1 MSLRM
6 NIYEKF
12 NDIKNASKAGKLT
25 FFIGAGVSRLSNYP
39 GWKDLINI
47 FAERL
52 GLELKG
58 ENEDYSS
65 SEYLSIPQK
74 YYYSIKRDD
83 KKYYELIDSCL
94 AVERKSNEV
103 HDMILALKP
112 KNIITT
118 NFDELIEQAVSKHGL
133 FYNVISSDESLKVG
147 ETDRLILKIHG
158 DLKSRNIV
166 LKEEDYLNYS
176 EKFKLIENAVKYI
189 FSTNT
194 VVFIGYGV
202 DDYNIKLILNWV
214 RSIQGDNFKN
224 PYFIYLEDSMLNE
237 LDIVYYESIGLDII
251 DINYITDNKLEWMER
266 YKFILEKI
274 VNNNLSCEIDDLEYL
289 YNLFLPLNELN
300 SLRIKDI
307 RQKLKG
313 DYSITEDGKIF
324 EYDKSKKY
332 IEKFNEKYKFYEEEN
347 NIDSDYSKYNLIK
360 NVLEKANIC
369 GYSNSILYKFNYKSN
384 IIGCIDFSSM
394 IEFIDKDYEDDYENY
409 KKAYY
414 MFKLGN
420 FEYAYKMYTSLAQG
434 FFEKKNYL
442 YYYLTQINRYMLFRI
457 IKSFN
462 QRIDYPFLTGFYGEK
477 IVVDNGSSLIIE
489 NINIEEIFN
498 SLPLSFRDEYSSFK
512 NLYSTSELYEN
523 LYSINQYSK
532 KIRKNI
538 TKNTIEFGS
547 TNLSKLIGIINSE
560 LEFVY
565 SNCLIIDE
573 YEEYINAIKEA
584 LETYLL
590 LYAKKYNNYINTG
603 NINDFNSGNKIEL
616 DEKDFICMIKFFKK
630 DELVMLF
637 NEHKI
642 TNLKFNN
649 FNKCLEV
656 IESIFNSYRLL
667 IVENKNNNS
676 YLINKFK
683 ILINNIIKVTQY
695 IAFNKE
701 EYKYMVKEIFDIN
714 NSIVNIGDKI
724 MFLDKQQTYNK
735 NISGKTSEILDKV
748 LVDYWEYNIKYIKEN
763 NKQPNLYSINGLGY
777 NDIVRYI
784 IADNNDYK
792 SIKLGEVIE
801 EVISNEICVNIKE
814 LIEVAP
820 ILPNN
825 IYIRVKERLEK
836 KLRNK
841 FDWSIFFEGLKS
853 RIVNVADYEK
863 DIINYSYEVLEEI
876 NSKNNLAWQEIKR
889 GSNYE
894 EQIFLNIGF
903 WCLLGELN
911 KELFLHCRGY
921 NNLFDFLIDVDNYDY
936 KKFKL
941 EWLFTLSFNIHKKLS
956 EYDGAK
962 NNIKKLIED
971 NLSDFKLDSRQKEVL
986 LNIYLKYYNLY

>member
-1 MSLRM
+1 M
-6 NIYEKF
+6 NIYDKF
-12 NDIKNASKAGKLT
+12 NDIRNASKTGKLT

-39 GWKDLINI
+39 GWKDLINT
-47 FAERL
+47 FSEKL
-52 GLELKG
+52 GLEPKG
-58 ENEDYSS
+58 EAEDYSS

-74 YYYSIKRDD
+74 YYYSINKDD

-94 AVERKSNEV
+94 GVERDSNEI

-118 NFDELIEQAVSKHGL
+118 NFDELIEQTVSKHGL

-147 ETDRLILKIHG
+147 ENDRLILKMHG
-158 DLKSRNIV
+158 NLKSRNIV

-202 DDYNIKLILNWV
+202 EDYNIKLILNWV
-214 RSIQGDNFKN
+214 KSIQGNNFKN
-224 PYFIYLEDSMLNE
+224 PYFIYLEDNKLSE
-237 LDIVYYESIGLDII
+237 LDIRYYESRGLNII
-251 DINYITDNKLEWMER
+251 DINNITDNKLQWIEK
-266 YKFILEKI
+266 YKFILDKI
-274 VNNNLSCEIDDLEYL
+274 INNTNNLKSEIDDLEYL
-289 YNLFLPLNELN
+289 YNLFRPLNELN

-307 RQKLKG
+307 RQKLNG

-324 EYDKSKKY
+324 KYDESKNY
-332 IEKFNEKYKFYEEEN
+332 IEKFNEKYEFYKDDN
-347 NIDSDYSKYNLIK
+347 NIDDNYSKYNLIK

-394 IEFIDKDYEDDYENY
+394 IEFIDKEYEDDYENY

-420 FEYAYKMYTSLAQG
+420 FEDSYNMYTRLAQC

-462 QRIDYPFLTGFYGEK
+462 KRVSYPLLSGFYGEK
-477 IVVDNGSSLIIE
+477 ILIDNGSSLIIE

-498 SLPLSFRDEYSSFK
+498 SLPLSFREEYSSLK
-512 NLYSTSELYEN
+512 NLYSTGELYEN

-532 KIRKNI
+532 KIRENI
-538 TKNTIEFGS
+538 SKGTVEFGS
-547 TNLSKLIGIINSE
+547 TKLSKLIGVINNE

-565 SNCLIIDE
+565 SNFLIIDE
-573 YEEYINAIKEA
+573 YDEYINAIKEA
-584 LETYLL
+584 IETYLL
-590 LYAKKYNNYINTG
+590 LYARKHNHYINIG
-603 NINDFNSGNKIEL
+603 KFNDFNSGNNIEL

-630 DELVMLF
+630 DELKMLF
-637 NEHKI
+637 NQYNI

-649 FNKCLEV
+649 FDKCLEV

-676 YLINKFK
+676 YLINKFEG
-683 ILINNIIKVTQY
+683 LINNIIKVTQY
-695 IAFNKE
+695 ITFNKE
-701 EYKYMVKEIFDIN
+701 QYEYMIKEIFDISDS
-714 NSIVNIGDKI
+714 SINIDDKI
-724 MFLDKQQTYNK
+724 MFLDEQQAYNK
-735 NISGKTSEILDKV
+735 NINGKSHKV
-748 LVDYWEYNIKYIKEN
+748 LEKILVDYWCHKVKDIKEN
-763 NKQPNLYSINGLGY
+763 NKQSNLYSVNGLGY
-777 NDIVRYI
+777 NNIVNYI

-792 SIKLGEVIE
+792 SIKLGKVIE
-801 EVISNEICVNIKE
+801 EVISDEVCVNIKDI
-814 LIEVAP
+814 IEVAP

-825 IYIRVKERLEK
+825 ICIRVKGMVEEDLK
-836 KLRNK
+836 NK
-841 FDWSIFFEGLKS
+841 FDWSIFSEGLNS
-853 RIVNVADYEK
+853 GIINVEDYEN
-863 DIINYSYEVLEEI
+863 DIVNYSYAIIEEI
-876 NSKNNLAWQEIKR
+876 NSKKKLASKGIEM
-889 GSNYE
+889 GSNKE
-894 EQIFLNIGF
+894 DKFFINIGF
-903 WCLLGELN
+903 WCLLNKLD
-911 KELFLHCRGY
+911 KELFLHCRGC
-921 NNLFDFLIDVDNYDY
+921 NDLFDFLIDIDSYDY

-941 EWLFTLSFNIHKKLS
+941 EWLFTLSFNAHKKLS
-956 EYDGAK
+956 EYDRAR
-962 NNIKKLIED
+962 NNIKRLIED
-971 NLSDFKLDSRQKEVL
+971 NLSDFKLDNRQKEQL
-986 LNIYLKYYNLY
+986 LKIYLNYYNR

>member
-1 MSLRM
+1 M
-6 NIYEKF
+6 NIYDKF
-12 NDIKNASKAGKLT
+12 NDIKNASKTGKLT

-39 GWKDLINI
+39 GWKDLINA
-47 FAERL
+47 FAEEL
-52 GLELKG
+52 GLAPKG
-58 ENEDYSS
+58 EDEDYVS

-74 YYYSIKRDD
+74 YYYSINKDD

-94 AVERKSNEV
+94 GVERNSNEV

-118 NFDELIEQAVSKHGL
+118 NFDELIEEAVSKHGL

-158 DLKSRNIV
+158 DLRSRNII

-202 DDYNIKLILNWV
+202 EDYNIKLILNWV

-224 PYFIYLEDSMLNE
+224 PYFIYLEDNKLSE
-237 LDIVYYESIGLDII
+237 LDIRYYESRGLNII
-251 DINYITDNKLEWMER
+251 DINDITDNKLQWIER
-266 YKFILEKI
+266 YKFILDKI
-274 VNNNLSCEIDDLEYL
+274 INNTNNLRCEIDDLEYL
-289 YNLFLPLNELN
+289 YNLFRPLNELN

-307 RQKLKG
+307 RQKLNG

-324 EYDKSKKY
+324 KYDKSKKY
-332 IEKFNEKYKFYEEEN
+332 IEKFNEKYEFYKDENN
-347 NIDSDYSKYNLIK
+347 NIDDDYEKYNLIK
-360 NVLEKANIC
+360 SVLEKANIR

-384 IIGCIDFSSM
+384 IIGCIDFNSM
-394 IEFIDKDYEDDYENY
+394 IEFVDKDYESDYDNY

-420 FEYAYKMYTSLAQG
+420 FEDSYNMYTSLAKC
-434 FFEKKNYL
+434 FFKKKNYL
-442 YYYLTQINRYMLFRI
+442 YYYLTQINRYMLFTI

-462 QRIDYPFLTGFYGEK
+462 QRVSYPILSGFYGEK
-477 IVVDNGSSLIIE
+477 IIIDNGSSIIIE

-498 SLPLSFRDEYSSFK
+498 SLPLSFRDEYSSLK
-512 NLYSTSELYEN
+512 NLYSTGELYEN
-523 LYSINQYSK
+523 VYSVNQYIK
-532 KIRKNI
+532 KIKENI
-538 TKNTIEFGS
+538 NKDTLELGS
-547 TNLSKLIGIINSE
+547 TKLSNLIGLINNE

-565 SNCLIIDE
+565 SNFLIIDE
-573 YEEYINAIKEA
+573 YDEYINAIKDA
-584 LETYLL
+584 LKTYLL
-590 LYAKKYNNYINTG
+590 LYAKKNNNHINIG
-603 NINDFNSGNKIEL
+603 KFNDFNSGNNIEL

-630 DELVMLF
+630 DELKMLF
-637 NEHKI
+637 NEYKI

-695 IAFNKE
+695 ITFNKE
-701 EYKYMVKEIFDIN
+701 QYEYMLKEIFDIN
-714 NSIVNIGDKI
+714 NSIINIGDKI
-724 MFLDKQQTYNK
+724 MFLDKQQAYNK
-735 NISGKTSEILDKV
+735 NISGKSHEILEKI
-748 LVDYWEYNIKYIKEN
+748 LVDYWKYKVKYIKEN
-763 NKQPNLYSINGLGY
+763 NEQSNLYSINGLGY

-801 EVISNEICVNIKE
+801 GAISDEVCVSIKE

-825 IYIRVKERLEK
+825 ICIRVKGILEK

-841 FDWSIFFEGLKS
+841 FGWSIFFEGLKS
-853 RIVNVADYEK
+853 EIINIVDYEN
-863 DIINYSYEVLEEI
+863 DIVNYSYIIIEEI
-876 NSKNNLAWQEIKR
+876 KSKDNLALQGIEIS
-889 GSNYE
+889 SNE
-894 EQIFLNIGF
+894 EEFFINIGF
-903 WCLLGELN
+903 RCLLGELD
-911 KELFLHCRGY
+911 KKLFLHCRGY
-921 NNLFDFLIDVDNYDY
+921 NDLFDFLVDIDSYDY
-936 KKFKL
+936 KKFKI
-941 EWLFTLSFNIHKKLS
+941 EWLFTLSFNAHKKLS
-956 EYDGAK
+956 EYDRAR
-962 NNIKKLIED
+962 NNIKRLIED
-971 NLSDFKLDSRQKEVL
+971 NLSDFKLDNRQKEQL
-986 LNIYLKYYNLY
+986 LKIYLNYYNR

>member
-1 MSLRM
+1 M
-6 NIYEKF
+6 NIYDKF
-12 NDIKNASKAGKLT
+12 NDIKNASKTGKLT

-39 GWKDLINI
+39 GWKDLINA
-47 FAERL
+47 FAEEL
-52 GLELKG
+52 GLAPKG
-58 ENEDYSS
+58 EGEDYAS

-74 YYYSIKRDD
+74 YYYSINKDD

-94 AVERKSNEV
+94 GVERNSNEV

-118 NFDELIEQAVSKHGL
+118 NFDELIEEAVSKHGL

-158 DLKSRNIV
+158 DLRSRNII

-202 DDYNIKLILNWV
+202 EDYNIKLILNWV

-224 PYFIYLEDSMLNE
+224 PYFIYLEDNKLSE
-237 LDIVYYESIGLDII
+237 LDIRYYESRGLNII
-251 DINYITDNKLEWMER
+251 DINDITDNKLQWIER
-266 YKFILEKI
+266 YKFILDKI
-274 VNNNLSCEIDDLEYL
+274 INNTNNLRCEIDDLEYL
-289 YNLFLPLNELN
+289 YNLFRPLNELN

-307 RQKLKG
+307 RQKLNG

-324 EYDKSKKY
+324 KYDKSKKY
-332 IEKFNEKYKFYEEEN
+332 IEKFNEKYEFYKDENN
-347 NIDSDYSKYNLIK
+347 NIDDDYEKYNLIK
-360 NVLEKANIC
+360 SVLEKANIRR
-369 GYSNSILYKFNYKSN
+369 YSNSILYKFNYKSN
-384 IIGCIDFSSM
+384 IIGCIDFNSM
-394 IEFIDKDYEDDYENY
+394 IEFVDKDYESDYDNY

-420 FEYAYKMYTSLAQG
+420 FEDSYNMYTSLAKC
-434 FFEKKNYL
+434 FFKKKNYL
-442 YYYLTQINRYMLFRI
+442 YYYLTQINRYMLFTI

-462 QRIDYPFLTGFYGEK
+462 QRVSYPILSGFYGEK
-477 IVVDNGSSLIIE
+477 IIIDNGSSIIIE

-498 SLPLSFRDEYSSFK
+498 SLPLSFRDEYSSLK
-512 NLYSTSELYEN
+512 NLYSTGELYEN
-523 LYSINQYSK
+523 VYSVNQYIK
-532 KIRKNI
+532 KIKENI
-538 TKNTIEFGS
+538 NKDTLELGS
-547 TNLSKLIGIINSE
+547 TKLSNLIGLINNE

-565 SNCLIIDE
+565 SNFLIIDE
-573 YEEYINAIKEA
+573 YDEYINAIKDA
-584 LETYLL
+584 LKTYLL
-590 LYAKKYNNYINTG
+590 LYAKKNNNHINIG
-603 NINDFNSGNKIEL
+603 KFNDFNSGNNIEL

-630 DELVMLF
+630 DELKMLF
-637 NEHKI
+637 NEYKI

-676 YLINKFK
+676 YLINKFE

-695 IAFNKE
+695 ITFNKE
-701 EYKYMVKEIFDIN
+701 QYEYMLKEIFDIN
-714 NSIVNIGDKI
+714 NSIINIGDKI
-724 MFLDKQQTYNK
+724 MFLDKQQAYNK
-735 NISGKTSEILDKV
+735 NISGKSHEILEKI
-748 LVDYWEYNIKYIKEN
+748 LVDYWKYKVKYIKEN
-763 NKQPNLYSINGLGY
+763 NEQPNLYSINGLGY

-801 EVISNEICVNIKE
+801 GAISDEVCVSIKE

-825 IYIRVKERLEK
+825 ICIL
-836 KLRNK
+836 
-841 FDWSIFFEGLKS
+841 
-853 RIVNVADYEK
+853 
-863 DIINYSYEVLEEI
+863 
-876 NSKNNLAWQEIKR
+876 
-889 GSNYE
+889 
-894 EQIFLNIGF
+894 
-903 WCLLGELN
+903 
-911 KELFLHCRGY
+911 
-921 NNLFDFLIDVDNYDY
+921 
-936 KKFKL
+936 
-941 EWLFTLSFNIHKKLS
+941 
-956 EYDGAK
+956 
-962 NNIKKLIED
+962 
-971 NLSDFKLDSRQKEVL
+971 
-986 LNIYLKYYNLY
+986 

>member
-1 MSLRM
+1 M
-6 NIYEKF
+6 NIYDKF
-12 NDIKNASKAGKLT
+12 NDIKNASKTGKLT

-39 GWKDLINI
+39 GWKDLINT
-47 FAERL
+47 FAEKL
-52 GLELKG
+52 GLEPKG
-58 ENEDYSS
+58 EAEDYSS

-74 YYYSIKRDD
+74 YYYSINKDD

-94 AVERKSNEV
+94 GVERDSNEI

-118 NFDELIEQAVSKHGL
+118 NFDELIEQTVSKHGL

-147 ETDRLILKIHG
+147 ENDRLILKMHG

-202 DDYNIKLILNWV
+202 EDYNIKLILNWV
-214 RSIQGDNFKN
+214 RSIQGNNFKN
-224 PYFIYLEDSMLNE
+224 PYFIYLEDNKLSK
-237 LDIVYYESIGLDII
+237 LDIRYYESRGLNII
-251 DINYITDNKLEWMER
+251 DINNITDNKLQWIEK
-266 YKFILEKI
+266 YKFILDKI
-274 VNNNLSCEIDDLEYL
+274 INNTNNLKSEIDDLEYL
-289 YNLFLPLNELN
+289 YNLFRPLNELN

-307 RQKLKG
+307 RQKLNG

-324 EYDKSKKY
+324 KYDESKNY
-332 IEKFNEKYKFYEEEN
+332 IEKFNEKYEFYKDDN
-347 NIDSDYSKYNLIK
+347 NIDDNYSKYNLIK

-394 IEFIDKDYEDDYENY
+394 IEFIDKEYEDDYENY

-420 FEYAYKMYTSLAQG
+420 FEDSYNMYTRLAQC

-462 QRIDYPFLTGFYGEK
+462 QRVSYPLLSGFYGEK
-477 IVVDNGSSLIIE
+477 ILIDNGSSLIIE

-498 SLPLSFRDEYSSFK
+498 SLPLSFREEYSSLK
-512 NLYSTSELYEN
+512 NLYSTGELYEN

-532 KIRKNI
+532 KIRENI
-538 TKNTIEFGS
+538 SKGTVEFGS
-547 TNLSKLIGIINSE
+547 TKLSKLIGVINNE

-565 SNCLIIDE
+565 SNFLIIDE
-573 YEEYINAIKEA
+573 YDEYINAIKEA
-584 LETYLL
+584 IETYLL
-590 LYAKKYNNYINTG
+590 LYARKHNHYINIG
-603 NINDFNSGNKIEL
+603 KFNDFNSGNNIEL

-630 DELVMLF
+630 DELKMLF
-637 NEHKI
+637 NQYNI

-649 FNKCLEV
+649 FDKCLEV

-676 YLINKFK
+676 YLINKFEG
-683 ILINNIIKVTQY
+683 LINNIIKVTQY
-695 IAFNKE
+695 IKFNKE
-701 EYKYMVKEIFDIN
+701 QYEYMIKEIFDISD
-714 NSIVNIGDKI
+714 SIINIDDKI
-724 MFLDKQQTYNK
+724 MFLDEQQAYNK
-735 NISGKTSEILDKV
+735 NINGKSHKV
-748 LVDYWEYNIKYIKEN
+748 LEKILVDYWCHKVKDIKEN
-763 NKQPNLYSINGLGY
+763 NKQSNLYSVNGLGY
-777 NDIVRYI
+777 NNIVNYI

-792 SIKLGEVIE
+792 SIKLGKVIE
-801 EVISNEICVNIKE
+801 EVISDEVCVNIKDI
-814 LIEVAP
+814 IEVAP

-825 IYIRVKERLEK
+825 ICIRVKGIVEENLK
-836 KLRNK
+836 NK
-841 FDWSIFFEGLKS
+841 FDWSIFSEGLNS
-853 RIVNVADYEK
+853 GIINVEDYEN
-863 DIINYSYEVLEEI
+863 DIVNYSYAIIEEI
-876 NSKNNLAWQEIKR
+876 NSKKKLASKGIEM
-889 GSNYE
+889 GSNKE
-894 EQIFLNIGF
+894 DQFFINIGF
-903 WCLLGELN
+903 GCLLNKLD
-911 KELFLHCRGY
+911 KELFLHCRGC
-921 NNLFDFLIDVDNYDY
+921 NDLFDFLIDIDSYDY
-936 KKFKL
+936 NKFKL
-941 EWLFTLSFNIHKKLS
+941 EWLFTLSFNAHKKLS
-956 EYDGAK
+956 EYDRAR
-962 NNIKKLIED
+962 NNIKRLIED
-971 NLSDFKLDSRQKEVL
+971 NLSDFKLDNRQKEQL
-986 LNIYLKYYNLY
+986 LKIYLNYYNR